1 MATNA
6 QQALLQGPVIC
17 QLSGGHD
24 TADFAIDHNRH
35 IFGNRRGDRDILF
48 DQKDRNIAF
57 FGQSN
62 QQFFNLIHDDRG
74 KPFRWFIQNQQAGV
88 LQKGAGNRQHLLLPA
103 RQLSTAIALTF
114 RQARE
119 RVVDTLNRPGTTAGV
134 GQS

>member
-6 QQALLQGPVIC
+6 QQSLLQGAVIG
-17 QLSGGHD
+17 QLCGRHD
-24 TADFAIDHNRH
+24 TADLAIHHDRH
-35 IFGNRRGDRDILF
+35 IFGNRCGDRNILF

-74 KPFRWFIQNQQAGV
+74 KPFRRFIQHQQAGI

-103 RQLSTAIALTF
+103 R
-114 RQARE
+114 
-119 RVVDTLNRPGTTAGV
+119 
-134 GQS
+134 